1 MNLSMATA
9 RVLCNNDLIDYV
21 SIYQNDTFSCFSI
34 SDIVVAT
41 TSPPPDTP
49 SPTLSPL
56 YLN

>member
-1 MNLSMATA
+1 MATA

-41 TSPPPDTP
+41 NHHLPPPDTP